1 VYFSRYK
8 IKKQNN
14 RYRIASTHLI
24 KAVMK
29 YRLLL
34 SCLLLCFC
42 QFAVGQIASR
52 KYSNEFLQIGVGA
65 RALAMSN
72 SYVASVDDVTSGYWN
87 PAGLTGIQSNRQV
100 SLMHAEYFAGIAK
113 YDYGSF
119 AAKLDDKSAFGLSFI
134 RFGVDN
140 IPNTTELIDA
150 GGNINYDRITSFS
163 AADYAFIASYARK
176 TGIEGLSV
184 GVNAKVVHR
193 LVGEFAKAWGF
204 GLDAGAQYR
213 LGQWKFG
220 AMARDITSTF
230 NAWNYTLNQQT
241 IDVWTRTGNEIP
253 QNSIEVTLP
262 RLILGGGRY
271 FQLNEK
277 FSLLAETNLNFTFDR
292 KRNVLISS
300 NATSIDPHAG
310 MELGYGGFVFLRAG
324 IGNIQYVTD
333 LYGRRQTS
341 LQPNMGL
348 GVKIGSFTIDYALTD
363 IGDQSVALYSNIF
376 SLKFDINKQNR

>member
-1 VYFSRYK
+1 MMLIQLPKYYLMTHK
-8 IKKQNN
+8 IF
-14 RYRIASTHLI
+14 LC
-24 KAVMK
+24 
-29 YRLLL
+29 
-34 SCLLLCFC
+34 CLFIVSACTAF
-42 QFAVGQIASR
+42 GQISTR

-65 RALAMSN
+65 RALGMSN
-72 SYVASVDDVTSGYWN
+72 SYVSSVDDVTSGYWN
-87 PAGLTGIQSNRQV
+87 PAGLTGIKSDRQV

-119 AAKLDDKSAFGLSFI
+119 AAKLDDQSAFGLSFI

-176 TGIEGLSV
+176 MPIEGLSI

-213 LGQWKFG
+213 VGQWRFG
-220 AMARDITSTF
+220 AMARDVTSTF
-230 NAWNYTLNQQT
+230 NAWSYSLNQQT

-292 KRNVLISS
+292 KRNVLIRS
-300 NATSIDPHAG
+300 NATSIDPTAG
-310 MELGYGGFVFLRAG
+310 FEFGYGGFVFLRAG

-348 GVKIGSFTIDYALTD
+348 GVRIGSFTIDYALTD